1 MPEPQSSGSIGVVA
15 DLVEYPSNGAT
26 GGGYLARPEEGA
38 GLGVI
43 VVQEW
48 WGLVDH
54 IKDVCR
60 RFAAEGFTALA
71 PDLYHGRSVP
81 NSEPDEAGKA
91 AMGLD
96 LERSA
101 RDLSGAVD
109 FLQGHEA
116 VRGRGVGVVGFCMG
130 GGLALW
136 LASLRPDAVRAVV
149 PFYGLVRDAAQPDW
163 DKMTAAVEGH
173 YAANDEFLDPE
184 YAHRLEEQLKD
195 LGKDV
200 RMFVYPG
207 TSHAFFNDTRPEVHN
222 ADAARQAWVRTLE
235 FLRAKLG

>member
-38 GLGVI
+38 GL
-43 VVQEW
+43 
-48 WGLVDH
+48 
-54 IKDVCR
+54 
-60 RFAAEGFTALA
+60 
-71 PDLYHGRSVP
+71 
-81 NSEPDEAGKA
+81 
-91 AMGLD
+91 
-96 LERSA
+96 
-101 RDLSGAVD
+101 
-109 FLQGHEA
+109 
-116 VRGRGVGVVGFCMG
+116 
-130 GGLALW
+130 
-136 LASLRPDAVRAVV
+136 
-149 PFYGLVRDAAQPDW
+149 GLVRDAAQPDW

-207 TSHAFFNDTRPEVHN
+207 TSHAFFNDTR
-222 ADAARQAWVRTLE
+222 
-235 FLRAKLG
+235 